1 LDDKLKKQKMN
12 FKLKIKLF
20 IASMFIMLQWSAI
33 VSAQTVELGIRYM
46 PTFSNFYLQTSTGGK
61 VAGNVNLGFGAGG
74 VIGVALSNHVS
85 IQGEIIYNS
94 LSQKYKEVNVERE
107 VNLKYVNIPLL
118 LSLNTGR
125 SNLVNLNV
133 VIGPQVGISAGS
145 ALLIKNGGSGTS
157 NAILSVNKGD
167 LGFAYGAGLD
177 FALRPSSNMRLTL
190 GYRGVQGLFDIS
202 DDSKTLNN
210 DSFYLLSKTH
220 IHTNAGYIGLSFLF

>member
-1 LDDKLKKQKMN
+1 MN
-12 FKLKIKLF
+12 SKLKINQIILL
-20 IASMFIMLQWSAI
+20 IMI
-33 VSAQTVELGIRYM
+33 VMQCSSVMSAQTVELGIRYM
-46 PTFSNFYLQTSTGGK
+46 PTFSNFYLKTSTGGK
-61 VAGNVNLGFGAGG
+61 VAGNVNLGFGVGG
-74 VIGVALSNHVS
+74 VVGVSITKHVG

-94 LSQKYKEVNVERE
+94 LSQKYTEVDVERE
-107 VNLKYVNIPLL
+107 VNLKYVNIPIL

-202 DDSKTLNN
+202 DDSKTLNT